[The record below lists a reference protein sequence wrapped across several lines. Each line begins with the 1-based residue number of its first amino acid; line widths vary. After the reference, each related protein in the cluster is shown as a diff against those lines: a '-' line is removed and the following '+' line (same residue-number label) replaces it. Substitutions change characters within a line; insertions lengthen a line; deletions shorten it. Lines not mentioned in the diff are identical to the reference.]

1 MAKAVPL
8 TLDALKAPQI
18 TPKAATPARSPAAA
32 PAEPKP
38 AKPKVEHVP
47 LQIRI
52 PKEAARAI
60 KVAAAERDQSISDF
74 MLACFHASMKS
85 ST

>member
-8 TLDALKAPQI
+8 TLDTLKT
-18 TPKAATPARSPAAA
+18 TPVTPLAATPPRSPAQA
-32 PAEPKP
+32 PAEADKSS
-38 AKPKVEHVP
+38 KVDNVP

-60 KVAAAERDQSISDF
+60 KVEAAKSDQSISEY
-74 MLACFHASMKS
+74 MLACFHAYTKA
-85 ST
+85 